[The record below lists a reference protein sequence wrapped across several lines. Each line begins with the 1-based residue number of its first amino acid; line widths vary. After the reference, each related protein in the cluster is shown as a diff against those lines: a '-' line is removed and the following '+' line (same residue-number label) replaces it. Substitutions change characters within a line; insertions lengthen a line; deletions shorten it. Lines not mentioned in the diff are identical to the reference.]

1 MPPTLKLWAATPQ
14 IIKYQILSGDSLS
27 NSMELGIK
35 LAKAFTAKVEGWRF
49 TPRGKSGQ
57 WNGDWCP
64 INRLTSSFPAGMIT
78 SIIDKAQEL
87 EWDIDICENIPR
99 YLLSTEETL
108 SQEEAEAFVASL
120 NMSRYNKDTDQFDK
134 FQMYEYQTR
143 MLVESINRRMCVCE
157 SATSSGKSASI
168 YAIAR
173 WYMANRNVEAAPIL
187 ILVPTVGLVSQMV
200 SDFTEYS
207 HYEGQAF
214 AASEIMHK
222 VMAGVDKSV
231 DVMTKIFDITT
242 QDGKLHS
249 FRGEEQCAIT
259 KTSGKKKNIKM
270 LRASKIIP
278 GDGLQD
284 SIVTAIACR
293 EIKPKIWVST
303 WQSLQ
308 DMDQAWFNEMNF
320 GMVIVDE
327 AHGSA
332 ATKIQKILNN
342 IKSAEFRLG
351 CTGTLQSEDNPVA
364 RMSIQCVLGP
374 SVPIVRTAEL
384 IEMGRATPTEVVCC
398 ILKYPAHVIK
408 RFNYASKK
416 AGSAPG
422 EKYTNE
428 KQYLLNECNE
438 RTELIAKL
446 AIASKTDTLIIS
458 DRIELLTNLAETIE
472 RQAPDRPLFCIKGQV
487 SPEDREN
494 IRKMIGRGQPA
505 IILGSAQCVSTGL
518 NVPSLGAIIFAS
530 PTKSMIRVVQ
540 SIGRGIRKRDGKS
553 VCLIFD
559 IIDDLRRIT
568 RTGEEKANYLW
579 QHFVDYR
586 LKYFYKEG
594 FPVKFQEIKLKG
606 QFELSGPDDTEVD

>member
-14 IIKYQILSGDSLS
+14 TIKYQITAGDSLS

-35 LAKAFTAKVEGWRF
+35 LAKAFTARVEGYKFMPRF
-49 TPRGKSGQ
+49 KSGQ
-57 WNGDWCP
+57 WDGNWCA

-78 SIIDKAQEL
+78 SIIDKAQEM
-87 EWDIDICENIPR
+87 EWEVDISENIPK
-99 YLLSTEETL
+99 YLLNTEETL
-108 SQEEAEAFVASL
+108 SQEDAEAFVLSL
-120 NMSRYNKDTDQFDK
+120 NMSRYNKDTEAFDK

-143 MLVESINRRMCVCE
+143 MLIESINRRMCVCE

-173 WYMANRNVEAAPIL
+173 WYMANRNVEVAPIL
-187 ILVPTVGLVSQMV
+187 VLVPTVGLVSQMV
-200 SDFTEYS
+200 SDFAEYS

-214 AASEIMHK
+214 QASEIMHK

-231 DVMTKIFDITT
+231 DVMTQIYDITT
-242 QDGKLHS
+242 DDGKVHS
-249 FRGEEQCAIT
+249 LRGEEQYAVAKIV
-259 KTSGKKKNIKM
+259 GKKRSAKM
-270 LRASKIIP
+270 LRASKISM
-278 GDGLQD
+278 GDIIEN
-284 SIVTAIACR
+284 SIVKNISLR

-308 DMDQAWFNEMNF
+308 DMDQAWFTRMNF

-332 ATKIQKILNN
+332 AAKIQKILNN

-364 RMSIQCVLGP
+364 RMSIQSVLGP
-374 SVPIVRTAEL
+374 SVPIIRTAEL

-398 ILKYPAHVIK
+398 ILKYPAHVVK
-408 RFNYASKK
+408 RYNYASKK
-416 AGSAPG
+416 TGAAPG
-422 EKYTNE
+422 EKYINE
-428 KQYLLNECNE
+428 KQYLLNECIE

-458 DRIELLTNLAETIE
+458 DRIDLLTNLSETIGKL
-472 RQAPDRPLFCIKGQV
+472 APDRPLFCIKGKV
-487 SPEDREN
+487 SPEDREQ
-494 IRKMIGRGQPA
+494 IRKTIGRGRPA

-559 IIDDLRRIT
+559 IIDDLRRTT

-606 QFELSGPDDTEVD
+606 QFELSGPDDTEID